1 MIGGPCVLRF
11 EVVLIGDLGE
21 IDPADVEKIGLVR
34 RGREVG
40 SELAVEIVEASGN
53 GVVSSDH
60 CLHYII
66 MVVG

>member
-1 MIGGPCVLRF
+1 MVGGLGVLGL
-11 EVVLIGDLGE
+11 EVVLIGDLREVDSG
-21 IDPADVEKIGLVR
+21 DVEEVGLV
-34 RGREVG
+34 GHGGEVG

-66 MVVG
+66 IVVG